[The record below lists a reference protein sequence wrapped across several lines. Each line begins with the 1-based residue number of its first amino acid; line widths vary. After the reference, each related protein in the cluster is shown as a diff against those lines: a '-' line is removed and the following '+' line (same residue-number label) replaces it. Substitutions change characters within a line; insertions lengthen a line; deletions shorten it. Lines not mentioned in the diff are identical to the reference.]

1 MEHQSSFDASLPNHR
16 RERRYRDEAHKQ
28 HPLSAAVSAHKHQP
42 SEIEWEAI
50 KETTR
55 VHYIEQRLP
64 LTNVIKILEE
74 APYNFHATER
84 MFKTRLKRWGFEKNM
99 TEERANRIIAGQSR
113 SPDADARIT
122 KWSKR
127 RKNKHPAASKQSHRL
142 RQKRETMRP
151 SLDIFGHE
159 TYENAAA
166 SRQDNSGQFGH
177 AFVDPLVLSP
187 TSLPDA
193 STRSCPHSIRTG
205 AKFRIEVHELP
216 DHASMEL
223 GNELS
228 PVYVSDSWGCQL
240 HDDLE
245 TRQCSPNCDC
255 RRSDTGKHTFH
266 AYSLPDTIH
275 VRILDSELSS
285 VLYEHLRIPYIATD
299 AGQKIFDGFELLRNH
314 FRVREHLVDWSYV
327 ASAECIESST
337 FSKLQLL
344 VEGFLEDY
352 AVWSRYGIGELWRRH
367 IIDDNL
373 RSKFTNE
380 RVVRGISALD
390 DGFKC
395 ADSVLVNAPTESN
408 DDLDIGLEDL
418 NPPVVDFF
426 AGVPNSDVLLPEL
439 LTPSPPWDPPNQ
451 NARSSINNDWYDS
464 VLSYPWGWPTPA
476 ESPHS
481 APSVP
486 SEPWCFTS
494 YDSDPSGQLPLGDA
508 AANPCDDG
516 TLLLGAIQSK
526 DAREVSR
533 LLDKVADV
541 NCFISVPGGYTTPLI
556 ASIQVLSDDFVN
568 LVIERGADINLR
580 VEMKDGNHAH
590 SFTALHAA
598 VDLGCLPIVKIL
610 LSHGADLS
618 ALWKVRG
625 EHAFSEASALN
636 VAQKNHHQDIFE
648 LILTWNTSF
657 APNYKKINFVDD
669 SNLSEKASKARKLL
683 RATAE
688 GKIDAIIQLLR
699 TGADINAI
707 SFNGTALS
715 VASQSKKQHVINAL
729 LRRGASASLAS
740 LYLGRSG
747 HTDVAESLV
756 KFAYGK
762 RVGFQNL
769 RARFIRQYKRLVRI
783 SHSSRTKLG
792 NVTEKFPSYRRV
804 WSTGIAVAQNICKG
818 ETPSNVLDTVA
829 LLAIARAIAET
840 LAGDKGEIDFIDQF
854 ESDLVRWQQLFLDE
868 DSLGSYREAAR
879 LLWGVE
885 ITEHLIHDDDSNNDH
900 VLEQFKELISTL
912 LDKAHDGLG
921 LYTAPVDGD
930 DDASLRLDISIARF
944 KQRRLVQHDL
954 ALLSIGRR
962 ACSPRLP
969 IVSASVALPTP
980 SSGFQ
985 PSSPPRAPKNSLREP
1000 VLKDPVPD
1008 PMLQDISQHLTQD
1021 VIHEYTAWMRRA
1033 VEYLIRGAIFAIVF
1047 YFLCRMSSQSTIEA
1061 VEKANGV
1068 NLSSM
1073 RYRLL
1078 TLRAFLGIGDMC
1090 IQHASPET
1098 YQPRKRK
1105 CKLTPKATSPDQV
1118 TAPRHWYQDL
1128 QSWKGKWM

>member
-1 MEHQSSFDASLPNHR
+1 
-16 RERRYRDEAHKQ
+16 
-28 HPLSAAVSAHKHQP
+28 
-42 SEIEWEAI
+42 
-50 KETTR
+50 
-55 VHYIEQRLP
+55 
-64 LTNVIKILEE
+64 
-74 APYNFHATER
+74 
-84 MFKTRLKRWGFEKNM
+84 
-99 TEERANRIIAGQSR
+99 
-113 SPDADARIT
+113 
-122 KWSKR
+122 
-127 RKNKHPAASKQSHRL
+127 
-142 RQKRETMRP
+142 
-151 SLDIFGHE
+151 
-159 TYENAAA
+159 
-166 SRQDNSGQFGH
+166 
-177 AFVDPLVLSP
+177 
-187 TSLPDA
+187 
-193 STRSCPHSIRTG
+193 
-205 AKFRIEVHELP
+205 
-216 DHASMEL
+216 MEL

-451 NARSSINNDWYDS
+451 NARGSINNDWYDS

-618 ALWKVRG
+618 ALWKLRG